1 EARPHFGGGLGDV
14 RRGAAGVA
22 GSGDALR
29 EPERGNTFLDA
40 VAFGASRELLERDS
54 NGGGHSRTV
63 GRARVE
69 LRLRRTHLQCAA
81 SLVGIDPS
89 ANRHQSLSLLPILA
103 ISSPSASRPTT
114 LVRPSESVPP
124 VTGSVIAAMTAATSS
139 SVTSGAEAGF
149 APASKAPAR
158 CSRVS
163 ATSPVAR
170 EDPSRHLT
178 ATE

>member
-1 EARPHFGGGLGDV
+1 LDDV

-22 GSGDALR
+22 GPGDALR
-29 EPERGNTFLDA
+29 DPERGNTDLDA
-40 VAFGASRELLERDS
+40 VAFGASRELLERES
-54 NGGGHSRTV
+54 HGGGHSRAV
-63 GRARVE
+63 GRARGE
-69 LRLRRTHLQCAA
+69 LRLRRPLLWCAA
-81 SLVGIDPS
+81 ARVGIDPS
-89 ANRHQSLSLLPILA
+89 ANRQQSRALRPILP

-114 LVRPSESVPP
+114 LVRPWESVPP

-139 SVTSGAEAGF
+139 SVTSGAEAGL

>member
-1 EARPHFGGGLGDV
+1 QPHLGGGLDDV

-22 GSGDALR
+22 GAGDALR
-29 EPERGNTFLDA
+29 DPERGNTDLDA
-40 VAFGASRELLERDS
+40 VALRASRELLGRESHR
-54 NGGGHSRTV
+54 GGHSRTG

-69 LRLRRTHLQCAA
+69 LRLRRPTRQGAA
-81 SLVGIDPS
+81 SPDGSAPS
-89 ANRHQSLSLLPILA
+89 AIRHQCLSLLPILA

-149 APASKAPAR
+149 APA
-158 CSRVS
+158 
-163 ATSPVAR
+163 
-170 EDPSRHLT
+170 
-178 ATE
+178 